1 MKNIYLTFIFTS
13 VLTLNLFSQ
22 DVIGLKK
29 NRIQYEVYK
38 GVLSVNPYTIEGI
51 IKPELDSLIKSNDRL
66 VSDLSQKDSLMV
78 FFGVIYSFPA
88 KYKADKTRIPNYYY
102 KFVVSL
108 KDRKMKQCILFEN
121 TDEPCQENIP
131 KNELEYK
138 VRYYFDRYVGFT
150 IKE

>member
-1 MKNIYLTFIFTS
+1 MRNIYLTFIFTS
-13 VLTLNLFSQ
+13 ILTLNLFSQ

-29 NRIQYEVYK
+29 NRIQYEIYK

-51 IKPELDSLIKSNDRL
+51 TPELDILIKSNDRL

-88 KYKADKTRIPNYYY
+88 KYKVDGKTRIPNYCY
-102 KFVVSL
+102 KFAVSI